1 MVTAIAEKL
10 RRLVESV
17 EAAQAAILVDEDGL
31 TVDSFRHAEADLDS
45 EALSAECNT
54 VVARARDAAERLD
67 FGAVGELILSTDQYH
82 LLCCFVRG
90 GYYLILVL
98 GRSAIL
104 GKGRFH
110 LQRVAFML
118 HSDL

>member
-1 MVTAIAEKL
+1 MAMVIADKL
-10 RRLVESV
+10 RELVEQVDGS
-17 EAAQAAILVDEDGL
+17 QAAILVDEDGL
-31 TVDSFRHAEADLDS
+31 TVDSFRPAESDIDS

-54 VVARARDAAERLD
+54 VVARARDAAERLE
-67 FGAVGELILSTDQYH
+67 FGAVGEMTMSTDQYH

-98 GRSAIL
+98 GRNSIL

-110 LQRVAFML
+110 LQRIAFL
-118 HSDL
+118 LRPEL